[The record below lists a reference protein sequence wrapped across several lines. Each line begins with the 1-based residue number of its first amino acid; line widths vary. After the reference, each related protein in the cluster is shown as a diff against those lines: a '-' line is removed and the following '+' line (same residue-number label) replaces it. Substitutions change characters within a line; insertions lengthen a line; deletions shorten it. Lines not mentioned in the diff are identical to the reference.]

1 MRKVTGSFPVYS
13 KRLPRHHK
21 IQNLQCLGKPPRAP
35 SWPRIP
41 SYQPHTAP
49 HPASSYPAALLP
61 FPHALLQW
69 IHKVTFQQD
78 TRVTWMA
85 TFAHVYLLILSET
98 QFYDFSYC
106 SVQVEQQIKQ
116 ILLTKS
122 LLKHSLC
129 SAPRKQK
136 ASLTTHLNPA
146 QKQVNLC
153 FPGRISSACISCHH
167 SSHFPMFR
175 KVFFCLEATVLGN
188 TIRGFT
194 FSLFPKD

>member
-1 MRKVTGSFPVYS
+1 MLRQTTTCSLLASYS
-13 KRLPRHHK
+13 QL
-21 IQNLQCLGKPPRAP
+21 
-35 SWPRIP
+35 ST
-41 SYQPHTAP
+41 PHSTAP
-49 HPASSYPAALLP
+49 CLFLPSGIVTLSSCLTSVDSQSHLPAR
-61 FPHALLQW
+61 
-69 IHKVTFQQD
+69 HKGHMDGNFC
-78 TRVTWMA
+78 TRL
-85 TFAHVYLLILSET
+85 FINSET

-167 SSHFPMFR
+167 SSHFPVFR
-175 KVFFCLEATVLGN
+175 KVFFCLEATVWGN

-194 FSLFPKD
+194 FILFPKDWPWV